1 MFYLVTIVIKTQ
13 IFKCKKFDE
22 FPSTFM
28 RQKTKHSQDYIHV
41 YNIFDELPITFIGY
55 KTHTHKKQ

>member
-28 RQKTKHSQDYIHV
+28 RQKTQNTVKT
-41 YNIFDELPITFIGY
+41 IFKCTTFLMNFL
-55 KTHTHKKQ
+55 